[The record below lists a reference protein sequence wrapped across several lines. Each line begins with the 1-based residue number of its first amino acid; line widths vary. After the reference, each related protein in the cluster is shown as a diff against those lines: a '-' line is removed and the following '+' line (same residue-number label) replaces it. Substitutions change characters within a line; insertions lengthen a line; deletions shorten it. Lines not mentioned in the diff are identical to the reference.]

1 MLTDQ
6 FKNIVNVET
15 GETEYKAMPKRIRA
29 WWWEAGVKLNL
40 TVRYGARIIE
50 LAKGK
55 NSIELENFAAVLPTL
70 DLIRKAVEAGE
81 LDEAVT
87 KVSKAVELKLD

>member
-1 MLTDQ
+1 
-6 FKNIVNVET
+6 
-15 GETEYKAMPKRIRA
+15 
-29 WWWEAGVKLNL
+29 
-40 TVRYGARIIE
+40 
-50 LAKGK
+50 
-55 NSIELENFAAVLPTL
+55 L